1 MNDKPEDK
9 SIELTT
15 DYDAHT
21 INMKFSDNLKDDRE
35 RGYILS
41 AAFFS
46 FCAAHAQISKQL
58 LKWCLHIMT
67 NLPETMIHHY
77 SGDYKK

>member
-1 MNDKPEDK
+1 MSEQPESK

-15 DYDAHT
+15 DYANQT
-21 INMKFSDNLKDDRE
+21 INMRFSDNLQDDRE

-46 FCAAHAQISKQL
+46 FCASQGLDKQAV
-58 LKWCLHIMT
+58 IEMVSS
-67 NLPETMIHHY
+67 HY
-77 SGDYKK
+77 DQFTGDNDSSLFKRL

>member
-15 DYDAHT
+15 DYADHT
-21 INMKFSDNLKDDRE
+21 INMKFSNNLTDDRE

-41 AAFFS
+41 AAFFHS
-46 FCAAHAQISKQL
+46 V
-58 LKWCLHIMT
+58 LHK
-67 NLPETMIHHY
+67 
-77 SGDYKK
+77 D

>member
-1 MNDKPEDK
+1 MSQEPQNK

-15 DYDAHT
+15 DYENHT
-21 INMKFSDNLKDDRE
+21 INMKFSDNLTDDRE

-46 FCAAHAQISKQL
+46 FCAAQGLDKQAV
-58 LKWCLHIMT
+58 IEMVSS
-67 NLPETMIHHY
+67 HY
-77 SGDYKK
+77 DQFTGDNDSSLFKRL

>member
-1 MNDKPEDK
+1 MIEKPENK

-15 DYDAHT
+15 DYENHT
-21 INMKFSDNLKDDRE
+21 INMKFSDNLTDDRE

-46 FCAAHAQISKQL
+46 FCVEQGLDKQAV
-58 LKWCLHIMT
+58 IEMVSS
-67 NLPETMIHHY
+67 HY
-77 SGDYKK
+77 DQFTGNNDSSLFNRL

>member
-15 DYDAHT
+15 DYADHT
-21 INMKFSDNLKDDRE
+21 INMKFSNNLTDDRE

-46 FCAAHAQISKQL
+46 FCASQWLDKQAVIDGFITL
-58 LKWCLHIMT
+58 WPVYGRQRI
-67 NLPETMIHHY
+67 IIV
-77 SGDYKK
+77 

>member
-1 MNDKPEDK
+1 MNDKPENK

-15 DYDAHT
+15 DYAAHT
-21 INMKFSDNLKDDRE
+21 INMKFSDNLTDDRE

-46 FCAAHAQISKQL
+46 FCAAQGLDKQAV
-58 LKWCLHIMT
+58 IEMVSS
-67 NLPETMIHHY
+67 HY
-77 SGDYKK
+77 DQFTGDNDSSLFKRL

>member
-15 DYDAHT
+15 DYTAHT
-21 INMKFSDNLKDDRE
+21 INMKFSDNLTDDRE

-46 FCAAHAQISKQL
+46 FCAAQGLDKQAV
-58 LKWCLHIMT
+58 IEMVSS
-67 NLPETMIHHY
+67 HY
-77 SGDYKK
+77 DQFTGDNGSSLFKRL

>member
-15 DYDAHT
+15 DYADHT
-21 INMKFSDNLKDDRE
+21 INMKFSNNLTDDRE

-46 FCAAHAQISKQL
+46 FCASQGLDKQAV
-58 LKWCLHIMT
+58 IEMV
-67 NLPETMIHHY
+67 PSHY
-77 SGDYKK
+77 DQFTGDNGSSLFRRL

>member
-1 MNDKPEDK
+1 MNEVPEDK

-15 DYDAHT
+15 DYQNQS
-21 INMKFSDNLKDDRE
+21 INIQFSDELTDDRE

-46 FCAAHAQISKQL
+46 FCASQGLSKSEVSEMVSSYYDQFL
-58 LKWCLHIMT
+58 ES
-67 NLPETMIHHY
+67 NN
-77 SGDYKK
+77 

>member
-9 SIELTT
+9 SIQLTT
-15 DYDAHT
+15 DYADHT
-21 INMKFSDNLKDDRE
+21 INMKFSNHLTDDRE

-46 FCAAHAQISKQL
+46 FCASQGLDKQAV
-58 LKWCLHIMT
+58 IEMVSS
-67 NLPETMIHHY
+67 HY
-77 SGDYKK
+77 DQFTGDNGSSLFKRL

>member
-1 MNDKPEDK
+1 MSEGPEDK

-15 DYDAHT
+15 DYADHT
-21 INMKFSDNLKDDRE
+21 INMKFSDNLTNDRE

-46 FCAAHAQISKQL
+46 FCAARGLGKQAV
-58 LKWCLHIMT
+58 I
-67 NLPETMIHHY
+67 EIVSSHY
-77 SGDYKK
+77 DQFTGDNGSSLFKRL